1 MPSEVSEEEVVVVV
15 EVGRVESVGRGDP
28 LPASPSRTLILAINC
43 SLSRWSALVT
53 FSASSF

>member
-1 MPSEVSEEEVVVVV
+1 MPSEGSEEVVVVVV
-15 EVGRVESVGRGDP
+15 EVGRVGVGDP
-28 LPASPSRTLILAINC
+28 LPVSPSRTLILAINC